1 LLLIPDRKD
10 NLCDHCR
17 KHACRSDS
25 FWLID
30 ARSFKILTNSSMTDV
45 SAWDAKGLGR
55 TLNMK
60 RCIDAR
66 GLLAATAL
74 AVLATGFAA
83 PAWARTNYAVL
94 MAVTAY
100 PNLPPKNALIGP
112 NHDAKL
118 VREYLTTRAPI
129 KFDAA
134 NVTILADGLDGANA
148 SPTRAQILSTLA
160 EVADKAQPGDFVYL
174 HYSGHGSQ
182 QPTLT
187 PETETDGL
195 DEILLPADSAPW
207 DKEAKRIPN
216 ALVDDEIGEAL
227 DAVRDKGAFV
237 WIVVDACNSGSVTRA
252 AAVGT
257 ADQSFDRKLDP
268 TDPNGLAI
276 PASDMP
282 AAGSDTAA
290 GGERT
295 SDMQLIEDAG
305 ERAIQTDDQTQTGA
319 KPIEK
324 GGMVAF
330 FAAQTIETT
339 PEMPLPRGVD
349 GAERFGLFTFTIFS
363 KLAENPS
370 MTYRQ
375 LGHSVLQQYAAEP
388 RQRPTP
394 IFEGELDAPVFGSE
408 PIETDQQ
415 WQIEARDN
423 GLTLPA
429 GLLHR
434 LTPGT
439 RLAILPKPASD
450 LSETLG
456 YVEVKKAE
464 NLTSQV
470 VPVAFDG
477 KPALKPADLPPNA
490 YARLSEVAVTF
501 KLKVARPSVAADLD
515 DEVKLVDAMLDKVA
529 SAEDKRFNVEL
540 VPAGA
545 AADLRL
551 VVLRESDVE
560 GAGPDA
566 SSEPALW
573 FLPSSGELSL
583 TPGQRPPR
591 IVIHPD
597 DPDKLATSASENL
610 ENMSAGRLDPL
621 QESTVPTV
629 NPGDQLN
636 IVAQNDSGSLIDI
649 NVLYIGSD
657 YSITRLDAQR
667 LVNGARLE
675 TPVAEFTADSFGT
688 ERMIAV
694 VTEAPPLSEVEDLS
708 FLEQGKV
715 PSLTRS
721 GAEQSSFAAALANI
735 GSAATRAAIAPRD
748 KGGTKNAVL
757 IFPIEIVPTP

>member
-1 LLLIPDRKD
+1 
-10 NLCDHCR
+10 
-17 KHACRSDS
+17 
-25 FWLID
+25 
-30 ARSFKILTNSSMTDV
+30 
-45 SAWDAKGLGR
+45 
-55 TLNMK
+55 MK
-60 RCIDAR
+60 RWIDAR

-112 NHDAKL
+112 NHDARL
-118 VREYLTTRAPI
+118 VREYLTTHAPI
-129 KFDAA
+129 KFEPS

-148 SPTRAQILSTLA
+148 SPTRAQILATLA

-207 DKEAKRIPN
+207 DKQAKRIPN

-282 AAGSDTAA
+282 AAASDTAPA

-415 WQIEARDN
+415 WQIEARDSS
-423 GLTLPA
+423 LTLPA

-501 KLKVARPSVAADLD
+501 KLKVARPSVASGLD
-515 DEVKLVDAMLDKVA
+515 EEVKLVDAMLDKVA
-529 SAEDKRFNVEL
+529 SAEDKRFDVEL

-610 ENMSAGRLDPL
+610 EKIYRATALSRLSAAAGQMPKGVSVKFEINRMSAGRLDPL

-675 TPVAEFTADSFGT
+675 TPVAEFTSDSFGT

-757 IFPIEIVPTP
+757 IFPIEIVPAP

>member
-1 LLLIPDRKD
+1 
-10 NLCDHCR
+10 
-17 KHACRSDS
+17 
-25 FWLID
+25 
-30 ARSFKILTNSSMTDV
+30 
-45 SAWDAKGLGR
+45 
-55 TLNMK
+55 MK
-60 RCIDAR
+60 RWIDAR

-83 PAWARTNYAVL
+83 PASARTNYAVL

-148 SPTRAQILSTLA
+148 SPTRAQILATLA
-160 EVADKAQPGDFVYL
+160 DVAERAQQGDFVYL

-207 DKEAKRIPN
+207 DKQAKRIPN
-216 ALVDDEIGEAL
+216 ALLDDEIGVAL

-252 AAVGT
+252 AAIAD
-257 ADQSFDRKLDP
+257 ADQSLDRKLDP

-276 PASDMP
+276 PVGDMP
-282 AAGSDTAA
+282 AAGSDVASA
-290 GGERT
+290 GGERK
-295 SDMQLIEDAG
+295 SDMKLIEDGDAG

-363 KLAENPS
+363 KLAENPG

-408 PIETDQQ
+408 PIDTDQQ
-415 WQIEARDN
+415 WQIQAKDS

-439 RLAILPKPASD
+439 RLAILPKPASE

-477 KPALKPADLPPNA
+477 KPALKLADLPPNA

-501 KLKVARPSVAADLD
+501 KLKVALPSATAGLEE
-515 DEVKLVDAMLDKVA
+515 EVKLADAMLDKVA
-529 SAEDKRFNVEL
+529 SAEDKRFDIEL

-583 TPGQRPPR
+583 APGQRPPR

-597 DPDKLATSASENL
+597 DPDKLASSASENL
-610 ENMSAGRLDPL
+610 EKIYRATALSRLSAAAGQMPKGVSVKFEINRIGAGRLDKL

-636 IVAQNDSGSLIDI
+636 IVAENDSGSLIDI

-675 TPVAEFTADSFGT
+675 APVAEFTADSFGT

-694 VTEAPPLSEVEDLS
+694 ITEAPPLSEVEDLA

-721 GAEQSSFAAALANI
+721 GAEQSSFADALAKI
-735 GSAATRAAIAPRD
+735 GGAATRAAIAPRD

>member
-1 LLLIPDRKD
+1 
-10 NLCDHCR
+10 
-17 KHACRSDS
+17 
-25 FWLID
+25 
-30 ARSFKILTNSSMTDV
+30 
-45 SAWDAKGLGR
+45 
-55 TLNMK
+55 MK
-60 RCIDAR
+60 RWIDAR

-148 SPTRAQILSTLA
+148 SPTRAEILATLA
-160 EVADKAQPGDFVYL
+160 ELADKAQPGDFVYL

-207 DKEAKRIPN
+207 DKQAKRIPN
-216 ALVDDEIGEAL
+216 ALLDDEIGVAL

-252 AAVGT
+252 AAIGED
-257 ADQSFDRKLDP
+257 DQSLDRKLDP

-276 PASDMP
+276 PAGDMP
-282 AAGSDTAA
+282 AAGSDTAPSD
-290 GGERT
+290 GKRT
-295 SDMQLIEDAG
+295 SDMALIEHG

-363 KLAENPS
+363 KLAENPG

-408 PIETDQQ
+408 AIEMDQQ

-439 RLAILPKPASD
+439 RLAILPKPASE

-501 KLKVARPSVAADLD
+501 KLKVARPSVAAGLG
-515 DEVKLVDAMLDKVA
+515 DEVKLVDAMLEKVA
-529 SAEDKRFNVEL
+529 SAEDKRFDVEL

-545 AADLRL
+545 PADLRL

-566 SSEPALW
+566 SSEPTLW

-610 ENMSAGRLDPL
+610 EKIYRATALSRLSAAAGQMPKGVSVKFEINRMSAGRLDPL

-636 IVAQNDSGSLIDI
+636 IVAQNDSGGLIDI

-694 VTEAPPLSEVEDLS
+694 VTEAPPLSEVEDLA

-757 IFPIEIVPTP
+757 IFPIEIVPAP